1 MKKFYLEP
9 SMDVKNF
16 NAENIVT
23 ASGAETQN
31 TTVGSFDENY
41 STVTGTIAK
50 TESGISLTF

>member
-31 TTVGSFDENY
+31 STAESLDGY
-41 STVTGTIAK
+41 ATVTGTITK
-50 TESGISLTF
+50 TAEGGISLTF